1 MKIETKRIYAEPAP
15 SDGTRILVDRLWP
28 RGVSKDKARID
39 HWARAAAPSHELRK
53 WYRHEPDKW
62 DEFRNRYFS
71 ELDGNQAALAELAP
85 QLGDGTVT
93 LVFSSKEEELNNA
106 SALKEYL
113 ESARGATSSR
123 LTRTSTPL
131 RRTSSPSRR
140 C

>member
-15 SDGTRILVDRLWP
+15 SDGARILVDRLWP

-62 DEFRNRYFS
+62 DEFRNRYFA
-71 ELDGNQAALAELAP
+71 ELDDNQAALAELAP
-85 QLGDGTVT
+85 HLGDGTVT

-113 ESARGATSSR
+113 ESARGA
-123 LTRTSTPL
+123 P
-131 RRTSSPSRR
+131 
-140 C
+140 